1 MIAVTLATHTSPPS
15 VDIAIS
21 GLPVGT
27 ASLSVLRV
35 VSVDIL
41 AAASVRG
48 ASSALVGT
56 TADVTDWD
64 APTGVPVT
72 YRVTAL
78 SGDGTVLESAEAT
91 SDVIPD
97 QWGAIEGWR
106 GWLSDPLNP
115 TAAKSVCLLAGTGA
129 SRTSSMPVAFSYPA
143 TSGGFARAVYGTRR
157 KPSHQVIV
165 YAKDPVEVAE
175 ISELLTTCPSLL
187 FRPPSAMRLP
197 PVIYGVSPD
206 VVEVPFGER
215 GKGDPQTRWVLDLT
229 ATRGPG
235 RDVIRGGWTYSDIL
249 ALGLTYRQLFT
260 AWGLPAD
267 SFGSYRD
274 LLRGP

>member
-1 MIAVTLATHTSPPS
+1 MIAVTLDTHTSPPS
-15 VDIAIS
+15 VDIAVS

-35 VSVDIL
+35 VSADIL
-41 AAASVRG
+41 SAASVRG

-97 QWGAIEGWR
+97 PGGSL
-106 GWLSDPLNP
+106 GWLSDPLDVDSP
-115 TAAKSVCLLAGTGA
+115 LTVTMMMGTDA
-129 SRTSSMPVAFSYPA
+129 QRNYDMPVSLSYPV
-143 TSGGFARAVYGTRR
+143 GDGLGRAVYGTRR
-157 KPSHQVIV
+157 QPTYQLVLR
-165 YAKDPVEVAE
+165 VEGLTAA
-175 ISELLTTCPSLL
+175 STLRELLTRNASMLW
-187 FRPPSAMRLP
+187 RPPSHLGLP
-197 PVIYGVSPD
+197 PVIYGVAQPQELPQGPRP
-206 VVEVPFGER
+206 V
-215 GKGDPQTRWVLDLT
+215 GDTPVFYWSADLT

-235 RDVIRGGWTYSDIL
+235 WDILRGGWTYGDIL